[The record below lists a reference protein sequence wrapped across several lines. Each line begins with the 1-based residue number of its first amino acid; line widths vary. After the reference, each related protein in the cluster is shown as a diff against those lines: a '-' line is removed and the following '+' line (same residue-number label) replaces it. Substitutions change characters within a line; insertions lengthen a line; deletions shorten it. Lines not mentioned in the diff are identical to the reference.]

1 MPFGMSDVIWAAIIA
16 VAGSGFAGGIAA
28 WASTA
33 VARGQQGLELA
44 RYAAGQELYDLEA
57 AVDEGR
63 AGTELVEIAK
73 RIEDLEALGGSGS

>member
-1 MPFGMSDVIWAAIIA
+1 M
-16 VAGSGFAGGIAA
+16 
-28 WASTA
+28 
-33 VARGQQGLELA
+33 ARGQQGLELA